1 MAGVSASV
9 NGPAWAS
16 DPFSIVLHRYVKFT
30 TILLFGLWTL
40 KTYAFNLVEKKRNF
54 SVANITRENCLLGR
68 NILDCYKTLVP
79 LACFFFFASP
89 TLCWL
94 LCLNSKV
101 LVAVVSTAL
110 RRMVTE
116 LTDLT
121 GLATVSLLLF
131 GVLSWVTSTWSRRN
145 PKSIILFM
153 IWWVAKCSSFKE
165 SLRKPHP
172 QLAFPLSCQWKG
184 LGLDIHSMLESIP
197 TGRGHALLM
206 HGIWII
212 HEDQGRL
219 QILTRVIYRKNWLT
233 SLSCLLPILL

>member
-9 NGPAWAS
+9 NGPTWVS
-16 DPFSIVLHRYVKFT
+16 DPFSIFLHRYVKFT

-54 SVANITRENCLLGR
+54 SAANIARENCLLGR
-68 NILDCYKTLVP
+68 NIPDCYKTLVP

-89 TLCWL
+89 TLCRL
-94 LCLNSKV
+94 FCLNSKV
-101 LVAVVSTAL
+101 LVAVVSAAL

-121 GLATVSLLLF
+121 GLTTVSLLLF
-131 GVLSWVTSTWSRRN
+131 GVLSWVTSTWSWRH

-165 SLRKPHP
+165 SLRKTHP
-172 QLAFPLSCQWKG
+172 
-184 LGLDIHSMLESIP
+184 
-197 TGRGHALLM
+197 
-206 HGIWII
+206 
-212 HEDQGRL
+212 
-219 QILTRVIYRKNWLT
+219 
-233 SLSCLLPILL
+233 